1 MPANRA
7 KLWSKIKQE
16 KGKWRL
22 TLVAQQC
29 SNFWTKLVNLQ
40 PLQISPK
47 VLEWMVEVVGYE
59 LVCK

>member
-1 MPANRA
+1 MLENRA
-7 KLWSKIKQE
+7 KVYRKIMQE

-29 SNFWTKLVNLQ
+29 SNFWTKMVKLQ

-47 VLEWMVEVVGYE
+47 VLEWMVEVVAYQ
-59 LVCK
+59 V

>member
-1 MPANRA
+1 MLENRA
-7 KLWSKIKQE
+7 KVYSKIMQE

-40 PLQISPK
+40 PLKISPK
-47 VLEWMVEVVGYE
+47 VLQWMVEVVGYE
-59 LVCK
+59 V